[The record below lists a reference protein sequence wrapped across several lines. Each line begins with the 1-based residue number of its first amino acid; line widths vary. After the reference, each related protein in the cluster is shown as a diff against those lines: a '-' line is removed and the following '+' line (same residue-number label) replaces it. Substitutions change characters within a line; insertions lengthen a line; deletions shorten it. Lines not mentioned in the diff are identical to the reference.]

1 MADKLYGE
9 HAVGRTVYAQFWSS
23 TGTVWNGSSFEAY
36 NVANWANYDV
46 ALTEYG
52 SSGLYSA
59 SIPAMAAAT
68 YVAVLFDQG
77 GGAVAEGDP
86 TVGAATIAW
95 DGSAIVDTSDI
106 ITHGD
111 SAWATIAAATVAAAV
126 LTNPAQPIATTALG
140 EVTAENE
147 AGIATAVWAAAGRDL
162 STTPP
167 TAVQVRQEMDSNST
181 KLEEIVID
189 TRELQTDNVPTLI
202 GAVQTDL
209 DTITGSDGVKLATAQ
224 ALYAPAK
231 AGDAMDLVADAVDAA
246 AVKADAVTE
255 IQSGLA
261 TSANQT
267 TILANI
273 AALNNLSSAQIAT
286 AVQGT
291 VIDGGQTVQT
301 ALKIILA
308 VLHGKAD
315 KTGTDPIV
323 LTFKADDDVTT
334 VATLS
339 FVAAGTG
346 RTNS

>member
-1 MADKLYGE
+1 MADKLYGQ
-9 HAVGRTVYAQFWSS
+9 HASGRTLYAQFWTA
-23 TGTVWNGSSFEAY
+23 TGTVWNGASFEAY
-36 NVANWANYDV
+36 VAGRWAFYDV

-52 SSGLYSA
+52 SSGLYSVT
-59 SIPAMAAAT
+59 IPTMAAAT
-68 YVAVLFDQG
+68 YITVLFEQA

-86 TVGAATIAW
+86 TVGAATMAW

-111 SAWATIAAATVAAAV
+111 TNWSTIAAATVAAAV

-140 EVTAENE
+140 YVTAENT

-167 TAVQVRQEMDSNST
+167 TAVQNRVEMDSNST
-181 KLEEIVID
+181 QLAAIVAD
-189 TRELQTDNVPTLI
+189 TAELQTDDYPTLI
-202 GAVQTDL
+202 GAVQTNL
-209 DTITGSDGVKLATAQ
+209 NTITGADGVKLATAQ

-255 IQSGLA
+255 IQAGLA
-261 TSANQT
+261 TAANQT

-273 AALNNLSSAQIAT
+273 AALNDLASADIAT
-286 AVQGT
+286 AVQGAA
-291 VIDGGQTVQT
+291 IDGAQTIQT

-315 KTGTDPIV
+315 RTGTDPIV
-323 LTFKADDDVTT
+323 LTYKADDDVTT

>member
-111 SAWATIAAATVAAAV
+111 SAW
-126 LTNPAQPIATTALG
+126 
-140 EVTAENE
+140 
-147 AGIATAVWAAAGRDL
+147 
-162 STTPP
+162 PP
-167 TAVQVRQEMDSNST
+167 LLRR
-181 KLEEIVID
+181 LL
-189 TRELQTDNVPTLI
+189 RRR
-202 GAVQTDL
+202 
-209 DTITGSDGVKLATAQ
+209 
-224 ALYAPAK
+224 Y
-231 AGDAMDLVADAVDAA
+231 
-246 AVKADAVTE
+246 
-255 IQSGLA
+255 
-261 TSANQT
+261 
-267 TILANI
+267 
-273 AALNNLSSAQIAT
+273 
-286 AVQGT
+286 
-291 VIDGGQTVQT
+291 
-301 ALKIILA
+301 
-308 VLHGKAD
+308 
-315 KTGTDPIV
+315 
-323 LTFKADDDVTT
+323 
-334 VATLS
+334 
-339 FVAAGTG
+339 
-346 RTNS
+346 